1 MIWSGIP
8 SGRHSIF
15 IIYLRIKIFL
25 LTFVVINYKKFTDM
39 KKLLSILLVMALMV
53 GMAACSAKDRLKQ
66 DIEQSNK
73 ECPTDLGD
81 GLKITKF
88 TYDEGSNECVAH
100 LNFPPG
106 IDVMELSSVEAE
118 MKSGLQEAFSGGD
131 KETREM
137 IDLLADADAG
147 LRFDITSGFNKKT
160 YSISLSAAE
169 IKKLQN
175 K

>member
-25 LTFVVINYKKFTDM
+25 LTFVVINYKKFTD
-39 KKLLSILLVMALMV
+39 I
-53 GMAACSAKDRLKQ
+53 
-66 DIEQSNK
+66 
-73 ECPTDLGD
+73 
-81 GLKITKF
+81 
-88 TYDEGSNECVAH
+88 
-100 LNFPPG
+100 
-106 IDVMELSSVEAE
+106 
-118 MKSGLQEAFSGGD
+118 SGGD

>member
-1 MIWSGIP
+1 
-8 SGRHSIF
+8 
-15 IIYLRIKIFL
+15 
-25 LTFVVINYKKFTDM
+25 
-39 KKLLSILLVMALMV
+39 
-53 GMAACSAKDRLKQ
+53 
-66 DIEQSNK
+66 
-73 ECPTDLGD
+73 
-81 GLKITKF
+81 
-88 TYDEGSNECVAH
+88 
-100 LNFPPG
+100 
-106 IDVMELSSVEAE
+106 MELSAAEAE
-118 MKSGLQEAFSGGD
+118 MKAALLEAFSGGD